1 MMFTE
6 ESLIAVNQRL
16 LDAIADGDW
25 NTYQELCDPGLTAI
39 EPESEGLV
47 VEGLGFHKFYFDLG
61 GVRGK
66 HRTTVHKP
74 HVQIFGETG
83 ILGYVRLVQ
92 CLDENGRP
100 RTVANAETRIWK
112 WTGSAWVHVHFH
124 RTPLASR

>member
-6 ESLIAVNQRL
+6 ESLVAVNQRL
-16 LDAIADGDW
+16 LEAIADGDW
-25 NTYQELCDPGLTAI
+25 NTYQELCDPNLTAI

-66 HRTTVHKP
+66 HNTTVHKP
-74 HVQIFGETG
+74 QVQIIGETG

-92 CLDENGRP
+92 CLDEGGRP
-100 RTVANAETRIWK
+100 RTVANAETRVWK

>member
-1 MMFTE
+1 MVFTE
-6 ESLIAVNQRL
+6 ESLVAVNQRL
-16 LDAIADGDW
+16 LEAIADGDW
-25 NTYQELCDPGLTAI
+25 NTYQELCDPTLTAI

-66 HRTTVHKP
+66 HKTTVHKP
-74 HVQIFGETG
+74 HVQIVSETG

-112 WTGSAWVHVHFH
+112 WTGSVWLHVHFH
-124 RTPLASR
+124 RTPLAAR